1 MPLQPSPELV
11 DQVSRWDAE
20 HLLSAALLS
29 TLWITFWIVRYLLK
43 RDDKSRVQL
52 TQMAE
57 AVAHSQNIGRLM
69 EKLTE
74 YIAKSGAVLEASKE
88 RHKDIME
95 ATKAYRELEV
105 RLRNHLSSGE
115 SSGGSSSQD

>member
-1 MPLQPSPELV
+1 MLQLSPDLV
-11 DQVSRWDAE
+11 DKVSQWDAK

-43 RDDKSRVQL
+43 RDDKARVQL

-57 AVAHSQNIGRLM
+57 TLAHSQQIGHLM

-88 RHKDIME
+88 RHSDIME
-95 ATKAYRELEV
+95 ATKAYRDLEV
-105 RLRNHLSSGE
+105 RLRNHLSSGG
-115 SSGGSSSQD
+115 SSGGSSSKD

>member
-1 MPLQPSPELV
+1 MLQLSPDLV
-11 DQVSRWDAE
+11 DKVSQWDAK

-43 RDDKSRVQL
+43 RDDKARLQL

-57 AVAHSQNIGRLM
+57 TLAHSQHIGHLM

-95 ATKAYRELEV
+95 ATKAYRDLEV